1 MNQVAIV
8 YEKETRKLIATMEFR
23 SIVTGCNIL
32 KIPGVEVVITM
43 KVDGLFYVKDN
54 EWHVKEQLIYKQ

>member
-23 SIVTGCNIL
+23 SIVTDCNIL

>member
-23 SIVTGCNIL
+23 SIVTDCNIL

-43 KVDGLFYVKDN
+43 KVDGLLS
-54 EWHVKEQLIYKQ
+54 LIHI